1 MEQEDYSKL
10 HHVSSKAFCINQI
23 VEQKSGWQ
31 DGKERRWEQGKFQH
45 SRVSKRLVRKNEG

>member
-1 MEQEDYSKL
+1 MEQEDYSKS

-31 DGKERRWEQGKFQH
+31 DGKERRWEQGKLQH
-45 SRVSKRLVRKNEG
+45 SRVSKRLVRKKEG